1 MNIRV
6 RSGSTEIEIDLEN
19 DLTTVRALEVLK
31 EMVEHVAT
39 LQGDPS

>member
-19 DLTTVRALEVLK
+19 DLTQIRIQEVLLA
-31 EMVEHVAT
+31 MVEHVAK